1 VALKIV
7 ENGEPTQGEQAYRK
21 LRRMIVD
28 CELPPG
34 SSVSEPEL
42 TQLLELGKAA
52 VRAALLRLSH
62 DGFVAAVPRYGYRVA
77 SLDIKDAL
85 ELTQLRLLTEPSAYR
100 LATGRLAPAVIEL
113 ARKRYSAGYDR
124 NNAKSVTRYLTQSR
138 EFKLTVAQATGN
150 RRLAAWVEEVSE
162 RIDRYLRVSAM
173 TSDLSPTI
181 ASNLL
186 PLCDAMLDGA
196 AEEAEMLARDNIQ
209 AVTARLLSALF
220 RPHEK
225 STDFAFSSDDVAL
238 MLGFAPKE
246 AQAGKQGEGGRAGA
260 AIGRGQGPAS

>member
-1 VALKIV
+1 MLRIV
-7 ENGEPTQGEQAYRK
+7 ENGELTQGEQAYRQ

-42 TQLLELGKAA
+42 TQLLGLGKAA

-77 SLDIKDAL
+77 PLDIKDAL
-85 ELTQLRLLTEPSAYR
+85 ELTQLRLLTEPPAYR
-100 LATGRLAPAVIEL
+100 LATGRLDPTLIEL

-124 NNAKSVTRYLTQSR
+124 SNAKSVTRYLTQSR
-138 EFKLTVAQATGN
+138 EFKLAVAQASGN
-150 RRLAAWVEEVSE
+150 GRLAAWVEEVSE
-162 RIDRYLRVSAM
+162 RIDRYLRVSAL

-186 PLCDAMLDGA
+186 PLCDAMLAGQ
-196 AEEAEMLARDNIQ
+196 AEEAESLARENIQ

-225 STDFAFSSDDVAL
+225 STDFAFSSEDVGS
-238 MLGFAPKE
+238 MLGLRRRDAHPGKQ
-246 AQAGKQGEGGRAGA
+246 AQAGRTGVAAARRPRAT
-260 AIGRGQGPAS
+260 

>member
-1 VALKIV
+1 MALKIV
-7 ENGEPTQGEQAYRK
+7 ETGEPTQGEQAYRQ

-28 CELPPG
+28 CELAPG

-42 TQLLELGKAA
+42 THRLDLGKAA
-52 VRAALLRLSH
+52 ARAALLRLSH
-62 DGFVAAVPRYGYRVA
+62 DGFVTAVPRYGYRVA
-77 SLDIKDAL
+77 ALDIKDAL

-138 EFKLTVAQATGN
+138 EFKLTVAQASGN
-150 RRLAAWVEEVSE
+150 RRLATWVEEVSE

-181 ASNLL
+181 ASHLL
-186 PLCDAMLDGA
+186 PLCDAMLSGH
-196 AEEAEMLARDNIQ
+196 AEEAELLARDNIH
-209 AVTARLLSALF
+209 AVTAKLLSALF
-220 RPHEK
+220 RPHGN
-225 STDFAFSSDDVAL
+225 STDFAFSSDDVESMIGL
-238 MLGFAPKE
+238 RPKD
-246 AQAGKQGEGGRAGA
+246 AHSGKQTRADGA
-260 AIGRGQGPAS
+260 RVAMTRKQGQ

>member
-1 VALKIV
+1 MKIV
-7 ENGEPTQGEQAYRK
+7 ENGELTQGEQAYRH

-42 TQLLELGKAA
+42 TQLLDMGKAA

-62 DGFVAAVPRYGYRVA
+62 DGLVSAVPRYGYRVA
-77 SLDIKDAL
+77 PLDIKDAL
-85 ELTQLRLLTEPSAYR
+85 ELTQLRLLTEPPAYR
-100 LATGRLAPAVIEL
+100 LATGRLDPAVIEL

-138 EFKLTVAQATGN
+138 EFKLAVARASGN
-150 RRLAAWVEEVSE
+150 GRLATWVEEVSE
-162 RIDRYLRVSAM
+162 RIDRYLRVSAL

-186 PLCDAMLDGA
+186 PLCDAMLDGQA
-196 AEEAEMLARDNIQ
+196 DQAESLARENIQ

-225 STDFAFSSDDVAL
+225 STEFAFSGEDVAS
-238 MLGFAPKE
+238 MLGLRPRTAE
-246 AQAGKQGEGGRAGA
+246 LGKAEPTRRTRPTRNATS
-260 AIGRGQGPAS
+260 RG